1 MPRAQ
6 PLDPDARRTQL
17 LLAARHVFARSG
29 YHNASVSDIVTAA
42 GVARGT
48 FYNYFD
54 SKRAIFQ
61 AVLDDLMECVQDA
74 VVPIDV
80 QGDIPEQVR
89 LNLQRLVDALTDPE
103 VARLLLA
110 EAIGIDDEGDHA
122 LRDFYRQACDR
133 VVRALRTGQELGI
146 VRSGDTELI
155 AQMLIGVLKQPILQ
169 ATLEGRPLDHGTF
182 VTAFYGLLVG
192 GVLR

>member
-1 MPRAQ
+1 MSRTR
-6 PLDPDARRTQL
+6 PLAPDARRSQL
-17 LLAARHVFARSG
+17 LLAARQVFARSG
-29 YHNASVSDIVTAA
+29 YHSASVSDIVTAA

-54 SKRAIFQ
+54 GKRTIFH

-80 QGDIPEQVR
+80 QGNIPDQVR
-89 LNLQRLVDALTDPE
+89 LNLQRLVETLTAPE

-122 LRDFYRQACDR
+122 LRDFYRQASDR
-133 VVRALRTGQELGI
+133 VVRALRTGQDMGI
-146 VRSGDTELI
+146 VRSGDVALT
-155 AQMLIGVLKQPILQ
+155 AQMLIGILKQPILQ
-169 ATLEGRPLDHGTF
+169 ATLEGQPLDQDAF
-182 VTAFYGLLVG
+182 VSEFYGLLIG